1 MTNGNTSTHGKTRK
15 YSRPSTSLPKF
26 QAKTHLKHLSK
37 LDKVNTLTLWTG
49 NNNTKKKKK
58 FGTLKTRNG
67 MITTPFDEELT
78 NSTQKI

>member
-58 FGTLKTRNG
+58 KVRN
-67 MITTPFDEELT
+67 PQNEEWDDHNT
-78 NSTQKI
+78 I

>member
-15 YSRPSTSLPKF
+15 YSGPSTSLPKF

-58 FGTLKTRNG
+58 VWN
-67 MITTPFDEELT
+67 PQNEEWDDHNT
-78 NSTQKI
+78 I